1 MGRWIPTAFKHSQPF
16 GASLSKLKGFKMNS
30 PHTYK
35 IICWHNSATEGTHQR
50 VLFSART
57 MGRVLREF
65 ERYLSLADHL
75 RSFNKH
81 NLIQLHHI
89 DNGVIASFPASLR

>member
-1 MGRWIPTAFKHSQPF
+1 
-16 GASLSKLKGFKMNS
+16 MNS

-35 IICWHNSATEGTHQR
+35 IICWHNSATEGDHQQ